1 MKLLI
6 LGASGDV
13 GRAVTREALSRGHQ
27 VTACARSAPPQTADS
42 RVEYAAL
49 DVTRDSAQLLE
60 LMRAH
65 DAAISALRPA
75 AGQEDRLPGLTR
87 AVLQAAAA
95 AGTPVYVT
103 GGAATLK
110 TGEGSGHTVLTAPGF
125 LPDAVR
131 PIAEACAAQEALL
144 NSSRDAKWI
153 CLRPPAML
161 EHGERTGRYALGR
174 SALVRQPDGQ
184 SRISYADFAVAMTD
198 LADLQPAPHQM
209 LTAGW

>member
-13 GRAVTREALSRGHQ
+13 GNAVTREALSRGHQ
-27 VTACARSAPPQTADS
+27 VTACARSIPEHPPESGAQ
-42 RVEYAAL
+42 YAAL
-49 DVTRDSAQLLE
+49 DVTRDREKLRE
-60 LMRAH
+60 LMALH
-65 DAAISALRPA
+65 DAVISALRPA
-75 AGQEDRLPGLTR
+75 AGQEASLPDLTR
-87 AVLQAAAA
+87 AVLHAAAA
-95 AGTPVYVT
+95 SGTPVYIT
-103 GGAATLK
+103 GGAATLEIGDG
-110 TGEGSGHTVLTAPGF
+110 TSHTVLSAPDF

-144 NSSRDAKWI
+144 NSSRGSDWI

-161 EHGERTGRYALGR
+161 LHGERTGRYGLGR

-184 SRISYADFAVAMTD
+184 SQISYADFAVAMAD
-198 LADLQPAPHQM
+198 LAELQPAPHQL